1 MESEEYMNRKSRK
14 AEIVEVSIY
23 IHRCYHRRRHCHCHV
38 ERDRVIDM
46 TYQLLS
52 SPTIASRTLVRFLE
66 CHQLLVQHYADR

>member
-14 AEIVEVSIY
+14 QRLQRLEY
-23 IHRCYHRRRHCHCHV
+23 IHRCYHRRRRCHCHV
-38 ERDRVIDM
+38 EKDRVIDL

-52 SPTIASRTLVRFLE
+52 SPTIASRIPIRCLE